1 MGNEYRGGG
10 SWKAMLQSEVQ
21 GSLCGSHSYKTPVCV
36 SSELLWPWSFK
47 QLCAWLMKPMPA
59 VSGLLIYSFS
69 CHVKSQNPFEIR
81 HLLWSCN
88 KWNACFPRIPVWNCT
103 KSKK

>member
-103 KSKK
+103 KSEK